1 MAGRK
6 PLLLGHVDGLDGSE
20 RAKCRLRSFMETLCG
35 TNSVS
40 QACRDLELHESQFHE
55 LRREWLQSAVALLE
69 PRRVGRPP
77 RSTAAPLAAAEHE
90 RLTSENADLRR
101 QLQTLQQ
108 RVEIERILAAP
119 TAAPKKTVKPR

>member
-6 PLLLGHVDGLDGSE
+6 PLLLGHIDSLDGSD
-20 RAKCRLRSFMETLCG
+20 RAKCRLRIFVETLSG
-35 TNSVS
+35 TISVS
-40 QACRDLELHESQFHE
+40 QACRDLDLQESQFHE
-55 LRREWLQSAVALLE
+55 LRRQWLRSAVDLLE

-77 RSTAAPLAAAEHE
+77 RSTTAPLAAAEYE
-90 RLTSENADLRR
+90 RLTSENAELRR